1 MSGPRAGE
9 KEGERGVRGTEGK
22 DTSVLTEELGEWG
35 TTTKK
40 ENSSVTNRLYF
51 WSTPLLPTFPQ
62 LQTLPG
68 RKVTERHTTHTTPNG
83 SQVSAAYSDTT
94 TNDWRE
100 GEMHGNEE
108 T

>member
-1 MSGPRAGE
+1 MGKNNN
-9 KEGERGVRGTEGK
+9 KEGKLISHEQT
-22 DTSVLTEELGEWG
+22 
-35 TTTKK
+35 
-40 ENSSVTNRLYF
+40 LYF